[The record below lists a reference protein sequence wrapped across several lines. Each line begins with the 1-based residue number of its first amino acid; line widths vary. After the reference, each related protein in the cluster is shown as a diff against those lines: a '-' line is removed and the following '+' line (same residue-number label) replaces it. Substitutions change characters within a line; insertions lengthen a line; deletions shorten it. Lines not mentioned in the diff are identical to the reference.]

1 MAVRLI
7 SYSLLVI
14 GLIFIGF
21 AVWEITNS
29 RTKIA
34 EGLNESRNIVH
45 QEASPTSDNPSAT
58 GETIGILS
66 FPTLNEELPII
77 NGTDPDEL
85 ERGVGLFNG
94 SALPADGSQ
103 IVLSGHRDTVFRKLG
118 EIQPGDEIIIHL
130 PQGEFTYFMSS
141 SKVVQEDDLSIVTL
155 HKDYEEL
162 VITTCYPFSFIGNAP
177 DRYILYA
184 KPL

>member
-1 MAVRLI
+1 MRFI
-7 SYSLLVI
+7 YYSLLVV

-21 AVWEITNS
+21 AALELSDS
-29 RTKIA
+29 RIKIA
-34 EGLNESRNIVH
+34 EGLDEGKHIVS
-45 QEASPTSDNPSAT
+45 QQASAISGSPSDI
-58 GETIGILS
+58 GDTIGLLS

-77 NGTDPDEL
+77 YGTDPDEL
-85 ERGVGLFNG
+85 ERGVGLYIG
-94 SALPADGSQ
+94 SALPGEGGQ

-118 EIQPGDEIIIHL
+118 EIQPGDEIIIQL
-130 PQGEFTYFMSS
+130 PNGEYKYVISS
-141 SKVVQEDDLSIVTL
+141 SKVVKADDLSIVTL

-162 VITTCYPFSFIGNAP
+162 VITTCYPFSIIGNAP